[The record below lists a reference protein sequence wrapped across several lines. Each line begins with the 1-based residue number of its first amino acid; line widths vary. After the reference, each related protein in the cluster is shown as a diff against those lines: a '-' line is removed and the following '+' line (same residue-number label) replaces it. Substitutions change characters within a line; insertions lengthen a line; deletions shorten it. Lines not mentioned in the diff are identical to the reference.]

1 MESRHPTSLR
11 SYAGQASQTL
21 GAAPLRAVTG
31 FATTADLSAAG
42 GIHKN
47 LSPFRLRWDATPGQ
61 VGLRIFLAQER
72 MFLSRRIYSIRLP
85 PSLGSYGGT
94 GRSEILFELSKIFR
108 PPRRTPDAN
117 F

>member
-1 MESRHPTSLR
+1 M
-11 SYAGQASQTL
+11 
-21 GAAPLRAVTG
+21 
-31 FATTADLSAAG
+31 G

-61 VGLRIFLAQER
+61 VGLRIFLAQR
-72 MFLSRRIYSIRLP
+72 RIFLSRRIYLIRLP
-85 PSLGSYGGT
+85 PSLGSYGAT

-108 PPRRTPDAN
+108 NAPYAN